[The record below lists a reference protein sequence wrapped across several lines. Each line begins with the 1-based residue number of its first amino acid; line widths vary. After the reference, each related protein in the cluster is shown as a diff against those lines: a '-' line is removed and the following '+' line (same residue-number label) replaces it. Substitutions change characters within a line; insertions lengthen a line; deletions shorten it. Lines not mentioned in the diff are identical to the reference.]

1 MRIRTYK
8 LSEIKILQRI
18 LQKGP
23 KTKLLMFNILVEML
37 PCSVLQF
44 GICLVSTK
52 SSAYIHHKVLF
63 TDFFNENDD
72 VPKKHM
78 HKEP

>member
-8 LSEIKILQRI
+8 LSEIKILQRT

-23 KTKLLMFNILVEML
+23 KTKLLMLNISVQML

-44 GICLVSTK
+44 GVCLVSIPET
-52 SSAYIHHKVLF
+52 SACSHHKVLF
-63 TDFFNENDD
+63 TDFSNGNDD
-72 VPKKHM
+72 VPKAHA
-78 HKEP
+78 

>member
-23 KTKLLMFNILVEML
+23 KTKLLVEML

-44 GICLVSTK
+44 GVCLVSIPE
-52 SSAYIHHKVLF
+52 SSACIHHKVLF
-63 TDFFNENDD
+63 TDFSNENDD
-72 VPKKHM
+72 VPKAHA
-78 HKEP
+78 

>member
-1 MRIRTYK
+1 MRIRTHK

-18 LQKGP
+18 LQKVP

-37 PCSVLQF
+37 PCSALQF
-44 GICLVSTK
+44 GICLVSRPE
-52 SSAYIHHKVLF
+52 SSACIHHKVLF
-63 TDFFNENDD
+63 TDFSNENDD
-72 VPKKHM
+72 VPKHM

>member
-8 LSEIKILQRI
+8 LSEIKSLQRI
-18 LQKGP
+18 LQKGS

-44 GICLVSTK
+44 GVCLVSIPE
-52 SSAYIHHKVLF
+52 SSACIHHKVLF
-63 TDFFNENDD
+63 TDFPNENDD
-72 VPKKHM
+72 VPKAHA
-78 HKEP
+78 